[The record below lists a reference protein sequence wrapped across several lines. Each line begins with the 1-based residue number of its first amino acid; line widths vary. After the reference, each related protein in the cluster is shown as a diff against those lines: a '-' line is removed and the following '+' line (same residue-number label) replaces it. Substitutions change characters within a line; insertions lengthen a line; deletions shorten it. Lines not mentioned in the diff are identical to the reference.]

1 MIYTITRMR
10 HPADD
15 DQQAAAIEM
24 LHQYGKVS
32 RERSFLIV
40 KESLT
45 AHKRSEPVNIEVNIP
60 DGITFGCMREL
71 ELYFDFVKGSFFTG
85 PITITITLKK
95 ILDGV
100 KLDDARET
108 LKNYAE
114 LEDSHAIF
122 IVRAVSNGNSM
133 AVKVRHGI
141 SVGAIKKI
149 REHFEMLDHKGSPG
163 NLTVHGTAKDHSGR
177 AAQQKPTMN
186 LKLWTVEYH
195 VGVPTTEPRTALIL
209 AETSEVAVAAIS
221 RNIKIKE
228 MVKVIEVEG
237 PFVNGHILTNWM
249 IG

>member
-15 DQQAAAIEM
+15 NQQASAIEM

-45 AHKRSEPVNIEVNIP
+45 AYKRSEPVNIEVNIP
-60 DGITFGCMREL
+60 DGIAPGCMREL

-163 NLTVHGTAKDHSGR
+163 KPYGYVDAKDHSGGV
-177 AAQQKPTMN
+177 AQQKPTVN
-186 LKLWTVEYH
+186 LKLWTVKYYIK
-195 VGVPTTEPRTALIL
+195 GNPLKITALVL
-209 AETSEVAVAAIS
+209 AETSEIAGETLWSITTVAEI
-221 RNIKIKE
+221 I
-228 MVKVIEVEG
+228 MVTEVKG
-237 PFVNGHILTNWM
+237 PFVNGHLLTRSM
-249 IG
+249 VV